1 MSRQSAFEFR
11 TATAEQIVEA
21 ILTRCTTYDALIG
34 FRQRIGTR
42 KADKTYPQ
50 TRDALNL
57 MRQHRAQIKRKRVIT
72 DALTDFNKALADGA
86 SVLELIQ
93 PMIDDWKEYFF
104 NREGVGLMDDQA
116 LIMAMLL
123 SADYLKQLKGVQ

>member
-21 ILTRCTTYDALIG
+21 VLTRQTTYDALIA

-42 KADKTYPQ
+42 KADKVYPQ

-57 MRQHRAQIKRKRVIT
+57 MREHRAQIKRKRLIT
-72 DALTDFNKALADGA
+72 DTLAPFNERLADGA
-86 SVLELIQ
+86 DVLDIIQ
-93 PMIDDWKEYFF
+93 PMVDDWKEFFF

-123 SADYLKQLKGVQ
+123 SADYLNQLKGGK